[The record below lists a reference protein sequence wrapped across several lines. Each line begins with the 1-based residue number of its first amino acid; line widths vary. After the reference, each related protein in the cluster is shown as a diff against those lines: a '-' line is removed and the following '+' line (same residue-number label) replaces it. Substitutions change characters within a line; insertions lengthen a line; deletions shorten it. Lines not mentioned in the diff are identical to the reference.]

1 MSALNV
7 LKGPTIR
14 SAQRRRLVQ
23 VEEEGR
29 AVRPASCLLSLL
41 AEKPGVA
48 EVAPGQGE
56 ARGAVDKDVVDP
68 LTLRGQNAGQQKL
81 GLVGE
86 ELTVELVV
94 QPPVVGLRTGNGNE
108 DKDTN
113 RDSLPL
119 SISQT
124 WYRRKR
130 PVQFLERVVRSSE
143 PSFWYTFCRA

>member
-1 MSALNV
+1 MSGALNV
-7 LKGPTIR
+7 LEGPTVR
-14 SAQRRRLVQ
+14 PAQRRRLVQ

-29 AVRPASCLLSLL
+29 AVRLLSLF
-41 AEKPGVA
+41 AEEPGVA

-56 ARGAVDKDVVDP
+56 ARGAVDEDVVDP

-113 RDSLPL
+113 RDSLSL
-119 SISQT
+119 YLSQT